1 VLLLITVTPALATA
15 LQLPSSE
22 PSTFSSAL
30 AAIPGAVILGAAVV
44 ALLAGLALLFVKR
57 YVRCPANKILVISG
71 RVAGEGAARCISGGG
86 AFVWPVVQ
94 EYEFLSLDPVR
105 IDVKLPDALSL
116 ENIRISVPSVFT
128 VAIGIDEVI
137 RQNAAIR
144 LLTLTHEQ
152 IESTA
157 RDIIIGQLRAVIAT
171 MNIDQINRD
180 REAFLQRVQHQLEPE
195 LLKVGLT
202 LLNVN
207 IQDLRDESGYLEALG
222 KQAAAQAIQ
231 KARGD
236 VAEQEKQGAIRV
248 ALAEREQS
256 VSVAEAQKE
265 RDIGLQQ
272 ATRERAVSIAAIQKE
287 QTVGEQQ
294 AAFERDV
301 AVKEAERQKR
311 IAVAAAD
318 ATAIAGEADAQAK
331 VARTQA
337 SLAVTRAE
345 ASQQSEI
352 AQRTATAEIQRV
364 ENEAQARAALARAER
379 VEAERR
385 AELEAPAKA
394 EKARMIVQAEAD
406 AERVKIAAKAEA
418 EATFARLDAEARGN
432 LSIMEKKAEGLQKMV
447 AAAGGNPDAAYR
459 LLFLEQMPQ
468 VTETLAGAIANIK
481 FDKVVLWNGAGGS
494 GNGTTS
500 GVSGLV
506 EDLVRV
512 LPPLMQVAEEVG
524 GVQLPGIFGK
534 RMQEATATAVA
545 DADAALKA
553 AKTIEVPIEASM
565 SVPAKRATD

>member
-1 VLLLITVTPALATA
+1 MLLSSMVPNALAIA
-15 LQLPSSE
+15 LQSSE
-22 PSTFSSAL
+22 ASSGPL
-30 AAIPGAVILGAAVV
+30 SVFAAIPGAVILGLAVAVV
-44 ALLAGLALLFVKR
+44 LVGLALMLVNR

-71 RVAGEGAARCISGGG
+71 RVGGEGAARCISGGG
-86 AFVWPVVQ
+86 TLVWPVIQ
-94 EYEFLSLDPVR
+94 EYAFLDLDPLR

-128 VAIGIDEVI
+128 VAIGIEETV

-144 LLTLTHEQ
+144 LLNLTHPQVEA
-152 IESTA
+152 TA

-171 MNIDQINRD
+171 MSIDQINRD

-248 ALAEREQS
+248 ANAERDQS
-256 VSVAEAQKE
+256 VSVASSQKD
-265 RDIGLQQ
+265 RDIGLEE
-272 ATRERAVSIAAIQKE
+272 AKRERAVRVAAIQKE
-287 QTVGEQQ
+287 QAVGEQQ
-294 AAFERDV
+294 AAFERDM
-301 AVKEAERQKR
+301 AVKEAERAKR
-311 IAVAAAD
+311 VAVAAAD
-318 ATAIAGEADAQAK
+318 AAAIAGEAESQGK
-331 VARTQA
+331 VVRTQA
-337 SLAVTRAE
+337 TLAITRAE

-352 AQRTATAEIQRV
+352 AQRTAKAEVERV
-364 ENEAQARAALARAER
+364 ENEAQARAAIARAER

-394 EKARMIVQAEAD
+394 EKARMIVAAEAD
-406 AERVKIAAKAEA
+406 AERVKIAARAEA

-459 LLFLEQMPQ
+459 LLFLEQMPV
-468 VTETLAGAIANIK
+468 VTQTLAGAISNIK
-481 FDKVVLWNGAGGS
+481 FDKVVLWNGAGGA
-494 GNGTTS
+494 NGPG
-500 GVSGLV
+500 GVSSLV
-506 EDLVRV
+506 EDLVKV
-512 LPPLMQVAEEVG
+512 LPPLMQVAEEIG

-534 RMQEATATAVA
+534 RVQEATA
-545 DADAALKA
+545 AAAAEAKA
-553 AKTIEVPIEASM
+553 NAAMIEVPVQASM
-565 SVPAKRATD
+565 TVQAKRATD

>member
-1 VLLLITVTPALATA
+1 MLLSSMVPNALAIA
-15 LQLPSSE
+15 LQSPEASSG
-22 PSTFSSAL
+22 PLSVF
-30 AAIPGAVILGAAVV
+30 AAIPGAVILGLAVAVV
-44 ALLAGLALLFVKR
+44 LVGLALMLVNR

-71 RVAGEGAARCISGGG
+71 RVGGEGAARCISGGG
-86 AFVWPVVQ
+86 TLVWPVIQ
-94 EYEFLSLDPVR
+94 EYAFLDLDPLR

-128 VAIGIDEVI
+128 VAIGIEETV

-144 LLTLTHEQ
+144 LLNLTHPQVEA
-152 IESTA
+152 TA

-171 MNIDQINRD
+171 MSIDQINRD

-248 ALAEREQS
+248 ANAERDQS
-256 VSVAEAQKE
+256 VSVASSQKD
-265 RDIGLQQ
+265 RDIGLEE
-272 ATRERAVSIAAIQKE
+272 AKRERAVRVAAIQKE
-287 QTVGEQQ
+287 QAVGEQQ
-294 AAFERDV
+294 AAFERDM
-301 AVKEAERQKR
+301 AVKEAERAKR
-311 IAVAAAD
+311 VAVAAAD
-318 ATAIAGEADAQAK
+318 AAAIAGEAESQGK
-331 VARTQA
+331 VVRTQA
-337 SLAVTRAE
+337 TLAITRAE

-352 AQRTATAEIQRV
+352 AQRTAKAEVERV
-364 ENEAQARAALARAER
+364 ENEAQARAAIARAER

-394 EKARMIVQAEAD
+394 EKARMIVAAEAD
-406 AERVKIAAKAEA
+406 AERVKIAARAEA

-459 LLFLEQMPQ
+459 LLFLEQMPA
-468 VTETLAGAIANIK
+468 VTQTLAGAISNIK
-481 FDKVVLWNGAGGS
+481 FDKVVLWNGAGGN
-494 GNGTTS
+494 GNGAG
-500 GVSGLV
+500 GVSSLV
-506 EDLVRV
+506 EDLVKV
-512 LPPLMQVAEEVG
+512 LPPLMQVAEEIG

-534 RMQEATATAVA
+534 RVQEATA
-545 DADAALKA
+545 AAAAEAKA
-553 AKTIEVPIEASM
+553 SAAMIEVPVQASM
-565 SVPAKRATD
+565 TVQAKRATD

>member
-1 VLLLITVTPALATA
+1 ML
-15 LQLPSSE
+15 LPST
-22 PSTFSSAL
+22 PPSAL
-30 AAIPGAVILGAAVV
+30 AIAQSSEAASGPLAVFGAIPAAVILGLAVAVV
-44 ALLAGLALLFVKR
+44 LGGLALMLVNR

-71 RVAGEGAARCISGGG
+71 RVGGEGAARCISGGG
-86 AFVWPVVQ
+86 TLVWPVIQ
-94 EYEFLSLDPVR
+94 EYAFLDLDPLR

-128 VAIGIDEVI
+128 VAIGIEETV

-144 LLTLTHEQ
+144 LLNLTHPQVEA
-152 IESTA
+152 TA

-171 MNIDQINRD
+171 MSIDQINRD

-248 ALAEREQS
+248 ANAERDQS
-256 VSVAEAQKE
+256 VSVASSQKDRE
-265 RDIGLQQ
+265 IGLEE
-272 ATRERAVSIAAIQKE
+272 AKRERAVRVAAIQKE
-287 QTVGEQQ
+287 QAVGEQQ
-294 AAFERDV
+294 AAFERDM
-301 AVKEAERQKR
+301 AVKEAERAKR
-311 IAVAAAD
+311 VAVAAAD
-318 ATAIAGEADAQAK
+318 AAAIAGEAESQGK
-331 VARTQA
+331 VVRTQA
-337 SLAVTRAE
+337 TLAITRAE

-352 AQRTATAEIQRV
+352 AQRTAKAEVERV
-364 ENEAQARAALARAER
+364 ENEAQARAAIARAER

-394 EKARMIVQAEAD
+394 EKARMIVAAEAD
-406 AERVKIAAKAEA
+406 AERVKIAARAEA

-459 LLFLEQMPQ
+459 LLFLEQMPV
-468 VTETLAGAIANIK
+468 VTQTLAGAISNIK
-481 FDKVVLWNGAGGS
+481 FDKVVLWNGAGGA
-494 GNGTTS
+494 NGPG
-500 GVSGLV
+500 GVSSLV
-506 EDLVRV
+506 EDLVKV
-512 LPPLMQVAEEVG
+512 LPPLMQVAEEIG

-534 RMQEATATAVA
+534 RVQEATA
-545 DADAALKA
+545 AAAAEAKA
-553 AKTIEVPIEASM
+553 NAAMIEVPVQASM
-565 SVPAKRATD
+565 TVQAKRATD

>member
-1 VLLLITVTPALATA
+1 VLYPVIVPALAA
-15 LQLPSSE
+15 LQLQSSE
-22 PSTFSSAL
+22 PSSATAFL
-30 AAIPGAVILGAAVV
+30 AALPGAVILGAAVV
-44 ALLAGLALLFVKR
+44 ALLAGLAMLFVKR

-86 AFVWPVVQ
+86 TFVWPVVQ

-128 VAIGIDEVI
+128 VAIGIEEVV

-144 LLTLTHEQ
+144 LLTLTHDQ

-171 MNIDQINRD
+171 MSIDQINRD

-195 LLKVGLT
+195 LMKVGLT

-248 ALAEREQS
+248 AIAEREQS

-294 AAFERDV
+294 AAFGRDV
-301 AVKEAERQKR
+301 AVKEAEREKR
-311 IAVAAAD
+311 VAVAAAD

-331 VARTQA
+331 IARTQA
-337 SLAVTRAE
+337 TLAVTRAE

-352 AQRTATAEIQRV
+352 AQRTANAEIQRV

-481 FDKVVLWNGAGGS
+481 FDKVVLWNGAGG
-494 GNGTTS
+494 NGTSS

-534 RMQEATATAVA
+534 RMQEATAAAVA
-545 DADAALKA
+545 ETDAALKA

-565 SVPAKRATD
+565 TVPAKRATD

>member
-1 VLLLITVTPALATA
+1 VTDLSTVPT
-15 LQLPSSE
+15 
-22 PSTFSSAL
+22 
-30 AAIPGAVILGAAVV
+30 AVILGVAVAIV
-44 ALLAGLALLFVKR
+44 LLGLAMLFANR

-86 AFVWPVVQ
+86 TFVWPVIQ
-94 EYEFLSLDPVR
+94 ESAFLDLDPVR

-128 VAIGIDEVI
+128 VAIGTEELV

-144 LLTLTHEQ
+144 LLNLTHPQVEA
-152 IESTA
+152 TA

-171 MNIDQINRD
+171 MSIDQINRD

-195 LLKVGLT
+195 LMKVGLT

-248 ALAEREQS
+248 ANAERDQS
-256 VSVAEAQKE
+256 VSVASSQKD
-265 RDIGLQQ
+265 RDIGLEE
-272 ATRERAVSIAAIQKE
+272 AARERAVRIASIQKE
-287 QTVGEQQ
+287 QAVGEQQ
-294 AAFERDV
+294 AAFERDM
-301 AVKEAERQKR
+301 AVKEAERSKR
-311 IAVAAAD
+311 VAVAAAD
-318 ATAIAGEADAQAK
+318 AAAIAGEAESQGK
-331 VARTQA
+331 VVRTQA
-337 SLAVTRAE
+337 ILAVTRAE

-352 AQRTATAEIQRV
+352 AARTAKAEVERV
-364 ENEAQARAALARAER
+364 ENEAQARAALARADR

-418 EATFARLDAEARGN
+418 EATFARMDAEARGN

-459 LLFLEQMPQ
+459 LLFLEQMPA
-468 VTETLAGAIANIK
+468 VTETLAGAISSIK
-481 FDKVVLWNGAGGS
+481 FDKVVLWSGAGG
-494 GNGTTS
+494 NGTS
-500 GVSGLV
+500 GGGVSSLV
-506 EDLVRV
+506 EDLVKV
-512 LPPLMQVAEEVG
+512 LPPLMQVAEEIG

-534 RMQEATATAVA
+534 RMQDATVAATVAASA
-545 DADAALKA
+545 DASAAA
-553 AKTIEVPIEASM
+553 ATLEVPVKASM
-565 SVPAKRATD
+565 TVPAKRATD

>member
-1 VLLLITVTPALATA
+1 ML
-15 LQLPSSE
+15 LPSTL
-22 PSTFSSAL
+22 PSAL
-30 AAIPGAVILGAAVV
+30 AIAQSSEAASGPLAVFGAIPAAVILGLAVAVV
-44 ALLAGLALLFVKR
+44 LGGLALMLVNR

-71 RVAGEGAARCISGGG
+71 RVGGEGAARCISGGG
-86 AFVWPVVQ
+86 TLVWPVIQ
-94 EYEFLSLDPVR
+94 EYAFLDLDPLR

-128 VAIGIDEVI
+128 VAIGIEETV

-144 LLTLTHEQ
+144 LLNLTHPQVEA
-152 IESTA
+152 TA

-171 MNIDQINRD
+171 MSIDQINRD

-248 ALAEREQS
+248 ANAERDQS
-256 VSVAEAQKE
+256 VSVASSQKD
-265 RDIGLQQ
+265 RDIGLEE
-272 ATRERAVSIAAIQKE
+272 AKRERAVRVAAIQKE
-287 QTVGEQQ
+287 QAVGEQQ
-294 AAFERDV
+294 AAFERDM
-301 AVKEAERQKR
+301 AVKEAERAKR
-311 IAVAAAD
+311 VAVAAAD
-318 ATAIAGEADAQAK
+318 AAAIAGEAESQGK
-331 VARTQA
+331 VVRTQA
-337 SLAVTRAE
+337 TLAITRAE

-352 AQRTATAEIQRV
+352 AQRTAKAEVERV
-364 ENEAQARAALARAER
+364 ENEAQARAAIARAER

-394 EKARMIVQAEAD
+394 EKARMIVAAEAD
-406 AERVKIAAKAEA
+406 AERVKIAARAEA

-459 LLFLEQMPQ
+459 LLFLEQMPI
-468 VTETLAGAIANIK
+468 VTQTLAGAISNIK
-481 FDKVVLWNGAGGS
+481 FDKVVLWNGAGGA
-494 GNGTTS
+494 NGPG
-500 GVSGLV
+500 GVSSLV
-506 EDLVRV
+506 EDLVKV
-512 LPPLMQVAEEVG
+512 LPPLMQVAEEIG

-534 RMQEATATAVA
+534 RVPESATPAAVEAKA
-545 DADAALKA
+545 DAPM
-553 AKTIEVPIEASM
+553 IEVPVQASM
-565 SVPAKRATD
+565 TVKAKRATD

>member
-1 VLLLITVTPALATA
+1 MLLPTVATPAIAAA
-15 LQLPSSE
+15 LQLSSE
-22 PSTFSSAL
+22 PSSISSVL
-30 AAIPGAVILGAAVV
+30 AAVPGAVILGAAVV
-44 ALLAGLALLFVKR
+44 VLLAGLAMLFVKR

-86 AFVWPVVQ
+86 TFVWPVVQ

-144 LLTLTHEQ
+144 LLTLSHEQ

-195 LLKVGLT
+195 LMKVGLT

-352 AQRTATAEIQRV
+352 AQRTANAEIQRV

-481 FDKVVLWNGAGGS
+481 FDKVVLWNGAGG

-534 RMQEATATAVA
+534 RMHEATA
-545 DADAALKA
+545 AAAAEAEAA

-565 SVPAKRATD
+565 TVPAKRATD

>member
-1 VLLLITVTPALATA
+1 MLSLPTVVPAIAIAIQANDSNAVAFLGDVPSALILGVAVVIVLL
-15 LQLPSSE
+15 
-22 PSTFSSAL
+22 
-30 AAIPGAVILGAAVV
+30 
-44 ALLAGLALLFVKR
+44 GLAMLFANR

-71 RVAGEGAARCISGGG
+71 RVTGEGAARCISGGG
-86 AFVWPVVQ
+86 TFVWPVIQ
-94 EYEFLSLDPVR
+94 ESAFLDLEPVR

-128 VAIGIDEVI
+128 VAIGTDALV

-144 LLTLTHEQ
+144 LLNLTHPQVEA
-152 IESTA
+152 TA

-171 MNIDQINRD
+171 MSIDQINRD

-195 LLKVGLT
+195 LMKVGLT

-248 ALAEREQS
+248 ANAERDQS
-256 VSVAEAQKE
+256 VSVAATQKD
-265 RDIGLQQ
+265 RDIGLEE
-272 ATRERAVSIAAIQKE
+272 ANRERAVRIASIQKE
-287 QTVGEQQ
+287 QAVGEQQ
-294 AAFERDV
+294 AGFERDM
-301 AVKEAERQKR
+301 AVKDAERAKR
-311 IAVAAAD
+311 VAVAAAD
-318 ATAIAGEADAQAK
+318 AAAIAGEAESQGK
-331 VARTQA
+331 VVRTQA
-337 SLAVTRAE
+337 VLAVTRAE
-345 ASQQSEI
+345 ATQQSEI
-352 AQRTATAEIQRV
+352 AQRTAKAEVERV
-364 ENEAQARAALARAER
+364 ENEAQARAALARADR

-418 EATFARLDAEARGN
+418 EATFARMDAEARGN

-459 LLFLEQMPQ
+459 LLFLEQMPA

-481 FDKVVLWNGAGGS
+481 FDKVVLWNGS
-494 GNGTTS
+494 NGNGATG
-500 GVSGLV
+500 GVSSLV
-506 EDLVRV
+506 EDLVKV
-512 LPPLMQVAEEVG
+512 LPPLMQVAEEIG

-534 RMQEATATAVA
+534 RIQDATERAATEAKE
-545 DADAALKA
+545 AAA
-553 AKTIEVPIEASM
+553 AAMLEVPVKASM
-565 SVPAKRATD
+565 SVQAKRATD

>member
-1 VLLLITVTPALATA
+1 MLNPAANTSGLAIA
-15 LQLPSSE
+15 QQLTTSE
-22 PSTFSSAL
+22 PASVTSFLSAL
-30 AAIPGAVILGAAVV
+30 PAAVILGAAVV
-44 ALLAGLALLFVKR
+44 ALLAGLAMLFVNR

-86 AFVWPVVQ
+86 TFVWPVVQ

-128 VAIGIDEVI
+128 VAIGIEEVV

-144 LLTLTHEQ
+144 LLTLTHDQ

-171 MNIDQINRD
+171 MSIDQINRD

-195 LLKVGLT
+195 LMKVGLT

-236 VAEQEKQGAIRV
+236 VAEQEKQGAVRV
-248 ALAEREQS
+248 AIAEREQS

-272 ATRERAVSIAAIQKE
+272 AARERAVSIAAIQKE

-301 AVKEAERQKR
+301 AVKEAEREKR
-311 IAVAAAD
+311 VAVAAAD

-337 SLAVTRAE
+337 ALAVTRAE

-352 AQRTATAEIQRV
+352 AQRTANAEIQRV

-481 FDKVVLWNGAGGS
+481 FDKVVLWNGGA
-494 GNGTTS
+494 GNGTST

-506 EDLVRV
+506 EDLVKV
-512 LPPLMQVAEEVG
+512 LPPLMQVAEEIG

-534 RMQEATATAVA
+534 RMQEATSAAAVDAATQA
-545 DADAALKA
+545 AALK
-553 AKTIEVPIEASM
+553 TVEVPIEASM
-565 SVPAKRATD
+565 TVPAKRVTD

>member
-1 VLLLITVTPALATA
+1 VLPVSIITPAVLALQSPATDTDSISGLLSAVPGALILGIAVAVLLL
-15 LQLPSSE
+15 
-22 PSTFSSAL
+22 
-30 AAIPGAVILGAAVV
+30 
-44 ALLAGLALLFVKR
+44 GLALLFVNR

-86 AFVWPVVQ
+86 AFVWPVIQ
-94 EYEFLSLDPVR
+94 ESAFLDLDPVR

-128 VAIGIDEVI
+128 VAIGIEETV

-144 LLTLTHEQ
+144 LLNLTHEH

-171 MNIDQINRD
+171 MSIDQINRD

-195 LLKVGLT
+195 LMKVGLT

-248 ALAEREQS
+248 ANAERDQS
-256 VSVAEAQKE
+256 VSVASSQKD
-265 RDIGLQQ
+265 RDIGLEE
-272 ATRERAVSIAAIQKE
+272 ASRERAVRIASIQKE
-287 QTVGEQQ
+287 QSVGEQQ
-294 AAFERDV
+294 AAFERDM
-301 AVKEAERQKR
+301 AVKESERAKR
-311 IAVAAAD
+311 VAVAAAD
-318 ATAIAGEADAQAK
+318 AAAIAGEAESQGK
-331 VARTQA
+331 VVRTQA
-337 SLAVTRAE
+337 TLAVTRAE

-352 AQRTATAEIQRV
+352 AQRTAKAEVERV
-364 ENEAQARAALARAER
+364 ENEAQTRAAIARAER

-385 AELEAPAKA
+385 AEFEAPAKA

-406 AERVKIAAKAEA
+406 GERVKIAAKAEA
-418 EATFARLDAEARGN
+418 EATFARMDAEARGN

-481 FDKVVLWNGAGGS
+481 FDKVVLWNGGGAA
-494 GNGTTS
+494 NGANN
-500 GVSGLV
+500 GVSSLV
-506 EDLVRV
+506 EDLVKV
-512 LPPLMQVAEEVG
+512 LPPLMQVAEEIG

-534 RMQEATATAVA
+534 RIHEATVAASA
-545 DADAALKA
+545 DASAAA
-553 AKTIEVPIEASM
+553 ATLEVPVKASM
-565 SVPAKRATD
+565 TVQAKRGTD

>member
-1 VLLLITVTPALATA
+1 ML
-15 LQLPSSE
+15 LPST
-22 PSTFSSAL
+22 PPSAL
-30 AAIPGAVILGAAVV
+30 AIAQSSEAASGPLAVFGAIPAAVILGLAVAVV
-44 ALLAGLALLFVKR
+44 LGGLALMLVNR

-71 RVAGEGAARCISGGG
+71 RVGGEGAARCISGGG
-86 AFVWPVVQ
+86 TLVWPVIQ
-94 EYEFLSLDPVR
+94 EYAFLDLDPLR

-128 VAIGIDEVI
+128 VAIGIEETV

-144 LLTLTHEQ
+144 LLNLTHPQVEA
-152 IESTA
+152 TA

-171 MNIDQINRD
+171 MSIDQINRD

-248 ALAEREQS
+248 ANAERDQS
-256 VSVAEAQKE
+256 VSVASSQKD
-265 RDIGLQQ
+265 RDIGLEE
-272 ATRERAVSIAAIQKE
+272 AKRERAVRVAAIQKE
-287 QTVGEQQ
+287 QAVGEQQ
-294 AAFERDV
+294 AAFERDM
-301 AVKEAERQKR
+301 AVKEAERAKR
-311 IAVAAAD
+311 VAVAAAD
-318 ATAIAGEADAQAK
+318 AAAIAGEAESQGK
-331 VARTQA
+331 VVRTQA
-337 SLAVTRAE
+337 TLAITRAE

-352 AQRTATAEIQRV
+352 AQRTAKAEVERV
-364 ENEAQARAALARAER
+364 ENEAQARAAIARAER

-394 EKARMIVQAEAD
+394 EKARMIVAAEAD
-406 AERVKIAAKAEA
+406 AERVKIAARAEA

-459 LLFLEQMPQ
+459 LLFLEQMPV
-468 VTETLAGAIANIK
+468 VTQTLAGAISNIK
-481 FDKVVLWNGAGGS
+481 FDKVVLWNGAGGA
-494 GNGTTS
+494 NGPG
-500 GVSGLV
+500 GVSSLV
-506 EDLVRV
+506 EDLVKV
-512 LPPLMQVAEEVG
+512 LPPLMQVAEEIG

-534 RMQEATATAVA
+534 RVPESATPAAVEAKA
-545 DADAALKA
+545 DAPM
-553 AKTIEVPIEASM
+553 IEVPVQASM
-565 SVPAKRATD
+565 TVKAKRATD

>member
-1 VLLLITVTPALATA
+1 MLLSLLVPNALAIA
-15 LQLPSSE
+15 LQSPEASSG
-22 PSTFSSAL
+22 PLSVF
-30 AAIPGAVILGAAVV
+30 AAIPGAVILGLAVAVV
-44 ALLAGLALLFVKR
+44 LVGLALMLVNR

-71 RVAGEGAARCISGGG
+71 RVGGEGAARCISGGG
-86 AFVWPVVQ
+86 TLVWPVIQ
-94 EYEFLSLDPVR
+94 EYAFLDLDPLR

-128 VAIGIDEVI
+128 VAIGIEEAV

-144 LLTLTHEQ
+144 LLNLTHPQVEA
-152 IESTA
+152 TA

-171 MNIDQINRD
+171 MSIDQINRD

-248 ALAEREQS
+248 ANAERDQS
-256 VSVAEAQKE
+256 VSVASSQKD
-265 RDIGLQQ
+265 RDIGLEE
-272 ATRERAVSIAAIQKE
+272 AKRERAVRVAAIQKE
-287 QTVGEQQ
+287 QAVGEQQ
-294 AAFERDV
+294 AAFERDM
-301 AVKEAERQKR
+301 AVKEAERAKR
-311 IAVAAAD
+311 VAVAAAD
-318 ATAIAGEADAQAK
+318 AAAIAGEAESQGK
-331 VARTQA
+331 VVRTQA
-337 SLAVTRAE
+337 TLAITRAE

-352 AQRTATAEIQRV
+352 AQRTAKAEVERV
-364 ENEAQARAALARAER
+364 ENEAQARAAIARAER

-394 EKARMIVQAEAD
+394 EKARMIVAAEAD
-406 AERVKIAAKAEA
+406 AERVKIAARAEA

-459 LLFLEQMPQ
+459 LLFLEQMPV
-468 VTETLAGAIANIK
+468 VTQTLAGAISNIK
-481 FDKVVLWNGAGGS
+481 FDKVVLWNGAGGN
-494 GNGTTS
+494 GNGAG
-500 GVSGLV
+500 GVSSLV
-506 EDLVRV
+506 EDLVKV
-512 LPPLMQVAEEVG
+512 LPPLMQVAEEIG

-534 RMQEATATAVA
+534 RVQEATA
-545 DADAALKA
+545 AAAAEAKA
-553 AKTIEVPIEASM
+553 SAAMIEVPVQASM
-565 SVPAKRATD
+565 TVQAKRATD

>member
-1 VLLLITVTPALATA
+1 MLPLPTVIPAIALA
-15 LQLPSSE
+15 LQADDPGAFLSGIP
-22 PSTFSSAL
+22 SAL
-30 AAIPGAVILGAAVV
+30 ILGVAVV
-44 ALLAGLALLFVKR
+44 IVLFGLAMLFANR

-71 RVAGEGAARCISGGG
+71 RVGGEGAARCISGGG
-86 AFVWPVVQ
+86 TFVWPVIQ
-94 EYEFLSLDPVR
+94 ESAFLDLEPVR

-128 VAIGIDEVI
+128 VAIGTDSLV

-144 LLTLTHEQ
+144 LLNLTHPQVEA
-152 IESTA
+152 TA

-171 MNIDQINRD
+171 MSIDQINRD

-195 LLKVGLT
+195 LMKVGLT

-248 ALAEREQS
+248 ANAERDQS
-256 VSVAEAQKE
+256 VNVAATQKD
-265 RDIGLQQ
+265 RDIGLEE
-272 ATRERAVSIAAIQKE
+272 ANRERAVRIASIQKE
-287 QTVGEQQ
+287 QAVGEQQ
-294 AAFERDV
+294 AGFERDM
-301 AVKEAERQKR
+301 AVKDAERAKR
-311 IAVAAAD
+311 VAVAAAD
-318 ATAIAGEADAQAK
+318 AAAIAGEAESQGK
-331 VARTQA
+331 VVRTQA
-337 SLAVTRAE
+337 VLAVTRAE
-345 ASQQSEI
+345 ATQQSEI
-352 AQRTATAEIQRV
+352 AQRTAKAEVERV
-364 ENEAQARAALARAER
+364 ENEAQARAALARADR

-418 EATFARLDAEARGN
+418 EATFARMDAEARGN
-432 LSIMEKKAEGLQKMV
+432 LAIMEKKAEGLQKMV

-459 LLFLEQMPQ
+459 LLFLEQMPA
-468 VTETLAGAIANIK
+468 VTETLAGAISNIK
-481 FDKVVLWNGAGGS
+481 FDKVVLWNGS
-494 GNGTTS
+494 NGNGTTG
-500 GVSGLV
+500 GVSSLV
-506 EDLVRV
+506 EDLVKV
-512 LPPLMQVAEEVG
+512 LPPLMQVAEEIG

-534 RMQEATATAVA
+534 RVQDATENAAAEAKQ
-545 DADAALKA
+545 AAA
-553 AKTIEVPIEASM
+553 AAMLEVPVKASM

>member
-1 VLLLITVTPALATA
+1 ML
-15 LQLPSSE
+15 LPSTL
-22 PSTFSSAL
+22 PSAL
-30 AAIPGAVILGAAVV
+30 AIAQSSEAASGPLAVFGAIPAAVILGLAVAVV
-44 ALLAGLALLFVKR
+44 LGGLALMLVNR

-71 RVAGEGAARCISGGG
+71 RVGGEGAARCISGGG
-86 AFVWPVVQ
+86 TLVWPVIQ
-94 EYEFLSLDPVR
+94 EYAFLDLDPLR

-128 VAIGIDEVI
+128 VAIGIEETV

-144 LLTLTHEQ
+144 LLNLTHPQVEA
-152 IESTA
+152 TA

-171 MNIDQINRD
+171 MSIDQINRD

-248 ALAEREQS
+248 ANAERDQS
-256 VSVAEAQKE
+256 VSVASSQKD
-265 RDIGLQQ
+265 RDIGLEE
-272 ATRERAVSIAAIQKE
+272 AKRERAVRVAAIQKE
-287 QTVGEQQ
+287 QAVGEQQ
-294 AAFERDV
+294 AAFERDM
-301 AVKEAERQKR
+301 AVKEAERAKR
-311 IAVAAAD
+311 VAVAAAD
-318 ATAIAGEADAQAK
+318 AAAIAGEAESQGK
-331 VARTQA
+331 VVRTQA
-337 SLAVTRAE
+337 TLAITRAE

-352 AQRTATAEIQRV
+352 AQRTAKAEVERV
-364 ENEAQARAALARAER
+364 ENEAQARAAIARAER

-394 EKARMIVQAEAD
+394 EKARMIVAAEAD
-406 AERVKIAAKAEA
+406 AERVKIAARAEA

-459 LLFLEQMPQ
+459 LLFLEQMPV
-468 VTETLAGAIANIK
+468 VTQTLAGAISNIK
-481 FDKVVLWNGAGGS
+481 FDKVVLWNGAGGA
-494 GNGTTS
+494 NGPG
-500 GVSGLV
+500 GVSSLV
-506 EDLVRV
+506 EDLVKV
-512 LPPLMQVAEEVG
+512 LPPLMQVAEEIG

-534 RMQEATATAVA
+534 RVQEATA
-545 DADAALKA
+545 AAAAEAKA
-553 AKTIEVPIEASM
+553 NAAMIEVPVQASM
-565 SVPAKRATD
+565 TVQAKRATD

>member
-1 VLLLITVTPALATA
+1 ML
-15 LQLPSSE
+15 LPST
-22 PSTFSSAL
+22 PPSAL
-30 AAIPGAVILGAAVV
+30 AIAQSSEAASGPLAVFGAIPAAVILGLAVAVV
-44 ALLAGLALLFVKR
+44 LGGLALMLVNR

-71 RVAGEGAARCISGGG
+71 RVGGEGAARCISGGG
-86 AFVWPVVQ
+86 TLVWPVIQ
-94 EYEFLSLDPVR
+94 EYAFLDLDPLR

-128 VAIGIDEVI
+128 VAIGIEETV

-144 LLTLTHEQ
+144 LLNLTHPQVEA
-152 IESTA
+152 TA

-171 MNIDQINRD
+171 MSIDQINRD

-248 ALAEREQS
+248 ANAERDQS
-256 VSVAEAQKE
+256 VSVASSQKD
-265 RDIGLQQ
+265 RDIGLEE
-272 ATRERAVSIAAIQKE
+272 AKRERAVRVAAIQKE
-287 QTVGEQQ
+287 QAVGEQQ
-294 AAFERDV
+294 AAFERDM
-301 AVKEAERQKR
+301 AVKEAERAKR
-311 IAVAAAD
+311 VAVAAAD
-318 ATAIAGEADAQAK
+318 AAAIAGEAESQGK
-331 VARTQA
+331 VVRTQA
-337 SLAVTRAE
+337 TLAITRAE

-352 AQRTATAEIQRV
+352 AQRTAKAEVERV
-364 ENEAQARAALARAER
+364 ENEAQARAAIARAER

-394 EKARMIVQAEAD
+394 EKARMIVAAEAD
-406 AERVKIAAKAEA
+406 AERVKIAARAEA

-432 LSIMEKKAEGLQKMV
+432 LSIMEKKADGLQKMV

-459 LLFLEQMPQ
+459 LLFLEQMPV
-468 VTETLAGAIANIK
+468 VTQTLAGAISNIK
-481 FDKVVLWNGAGGS
+481 FDKVVLWNGAGGA
-494 GNGTTS
+494 NGPG
-500 GVSGLV
+500 GVSSLV
-506 EDLVRV
+506 EDLVKV
-512 LPPLMQVAEEVG
+512 LPPLMQVAEEIG

-534 RMQEATATAVA
+534 RVQEATA
-545 DADAALKA
+545 AAAAEAKA
-553 AKTIEVPIEASM
+553 NAAMIEVPVQASM
-565 SVPAKRATD
+565 TVQAKRATD

>member
-1 VLLLITVTPALATA
+1 VLYPISIVPALAA
-15 LQLPSSE
+15 LQLSSSE
-22 PSTFSSAL
+22 PSSVSSFL
-30 AAIPGAVILGAAVV
+30 AGLPVAVILGVAVV
-44 ALLAGLALLFVKR
+44 VLLAGLAMLFVNR

-86 AFVWPVVQ
+86 TFVWPVVQ

-128 VAIGIDEVI
+128 VAIGIEEVV

-144 LLTLTHEQ
+144 LLTLTHDQ

-171 MNIDQINRD
+171 MSIDQINRD

-195 LLKVGLT
+195 LMKVGLT

-236 VAEQEKQGAIRV
+236 VAEQEKQGAVRV
-248 ALAEREQS
+248 AIAEREQS

-272 ATRERAVSIAAIQKE
+272 AARERAVSIAAIQKE

-301 AVKEAERQKR
+301 AVKEAEREKR
-311 IAVAAAD
+311 VAVAAAD

-337 SLAVTRAE
+337 ALAVTRAE

-352 AQRTATAEIQRV
+352 AQRTANAEIQRV

-481 FDKVVLWNGAGGS
+481 FDKVVLWNGGA
-494 GNGTTS
+494 GNGTST

-506 EDLVRV
+506 EDLVKV
-512 LPPLMQVAEEVG
+512 LPPLMQVAEEIG

-534 RMQEATATAVA
+534 RMQEATSAAAVDAATQA
-545 DADAALKA
+545 AALK
-553 AKTIEVPIEASM
+553 TVEVPIEASM
-565 SVPAKRATD
+565 TVQAKRATD

>member
-1 VLLLITVTPALATA
+1 MLPPAFVTPALAAA
-15 LQLPSSE
+15 LQLSSNE
-22 PSTFSSAL
+22 PATASSIL

-86 AFVWPVVQ
+86 TFVWPVVQ

-195 LLKVGLT
+195 LMKVGLT

-248 ALAEREQS
+248 AEAEREQS

-294 AAFERDV
+294 AAFGRDV
-301 AVKEAERQKR
+301 AVKEAEREKR
-311 IAVAAAD
+311 VAVAAAD

-337 SLAVTRAE
+337 ALAVTRAE

-352 AQRTATAEIQRV
+352 AQRTANAEIQRV

-481 FDKVVLWNGAGGS
+481 FDKVVLWNGAGG
-494 GNGTTS
+494 NGTSS

-545 DADAALKA
+545 ETDAALQA

-565 SVPAKRATD
+565 TVPAKRATD

>member
-1 VLLLITVTPALATA
+1 ML
-15 LQLPSSE
+15 LPST
-22 PSTFSSAL
+22 PPSAL
-30 AAIPGAVILGAAVV
+30 AIAQSSEAASGPLAVFGAIPAAVILGLAVAVV
-44 ALLAGLALLFVKR
+44 LGGLALMLVNR

-71 RVAGEGAARCISGGG
+71 RVGGEGAARCISGGG
-86 AFVWPVVQ
+86 TLVWPVIQ
-94 EYEFLSLDPVR
+94 EYAFLDLDPLR

-128 VAIGIDEVI
+128 VAIGIEETV

-144 LLTLTHEQ
+144 LLNLTHPQVEA
-152 IESTA
+152 TA

-171 MNIDQINRD
+171 MSIDQINRD

-248 ALAEREQS
+248 ANAERDQS
-256 VSVAEAQKE
+256 VSVASSQKD
-265 RDIGLQQ
+265 RDIGLEE
-272 ATRERAVSIAAIQKE
+272 AKRERAVRVAAIQKE
-287 QTVGEQQ
+287 QAVGEQQ
-294 AAFERDV
+294 AAFERDM
-301 AVKEAERQKR
+301 AVKEAERAKR
-311 IAVAAAD
+311 VAVAAAD
-318 ATAIAGEADAQAK
+318 AAAIAGEAESQGK
-331 VARTQA
+331 VVRTQA
-337 SLAVTRAE
+337 TLAITRAE

-352 AQRTATAEIQRV
+352 AQRTAKAEVERV
-364 ENEAQARAALARAER
+364 ENEAQARAAIARAER

-394 EKARMIVQAEAD
+394 EKARMIVAAEAD
-406 AERVKIAAKAEA
+406 AERVKIAARAEA

-459 LLFLEQMPQ
+459 LLFLEQMPV
-468 VTETLAGAIANIK
+468 VTQTLAGAISNIK
-481 FDKVVLWNGAGGS
+481 FDKVVLWNGAGGA
-494 GNGTTS
+494 NGPG
-500 GVSGLV
+500 GVSSLV
-506 EDLVRV
+506 EDLVKV
-512 LPPLMQVAEEVG
+512 LPPLMQVAEEIG

-534 RMQEATATAVA
+534 RVQEATA
-545 DADAALKA
+545 AAAAEAKA
-553 AKTIEVPIEASM
+553 NAAMIEVPVQASM
-565 SVPAKRATD
+565 TVQAKRATD

>member
-1 VLLLITVTPALATA
+1 MYLLLQSAPSGSSPNGLSMLTSLSSAVLL
-15 LQLPSSE
+15 
-22 PSTFSSAL
+22 
-30 AAIPGAVILGAAVV
+30 
-44 ALLAGLALLFVKR
+44 GLAFLILVIGLAFLFVSR

-71 RVAGEGAARCISGGG
+71 RVGGTGAARCISGGG
-86 AFVWPVVQ
+86 TFVWPVVQ
-94 EYEFLSLDPVR
+94 EYAFLELDPVR

-128 VAIGIDEVI
+128 VAIATEESV

-144 LLTLTHEQ
+144 LLGLSHEH
-152 IESTA
+152 IEATA

-171 MNIDQINRD
+171 MSIDQINRD

-195 LLKVGLT
+195 LMKVGLT

-236 VAEQEKQGAIRV
+236 VADQEKEGAIRV
-248 ALAEREQS
+248 ASAEREQS
-256 VSVAEAQKE
+256 VSVAAAQKD
-265 RDIGLQQ
+265 RDIGLEE
-272 ATRERAVSIAAIQKE
+272 ASRERAVRIAAIQKE
-287 QTVGEQQ
+287 QAVGEQQ
-294 AAFERDV
+294 AGFERDV
-301 AVKEAERQKR
+301 AVKEAERTKR

-318 ATAIAGEADAQAK
+318 AAAIAGEAESQAK
-331 VARTQA
+331 VVRTQA
-337 SLAVTRAE
+337 LLAVTRAE
-345 ASQQSEI
+345 ASQQSEV
-352 AQRTATAEIQRV
+352 AQRTAKAEIERV
-364 ENEAQARAALARAER
+364 ENEAQARAALARADR

-385 AELEAPAKA
+385 AEFEAPAKA

-432 LSIMEKKAEGLQKMV
+432 LSIMEKKADGLQKMV

-459 LLFLEQMPQ
+459 LLFLEQQPQ
-468 VTETLAGAIANIK
+468 ITATLAGAISNIK
-481 FDKVVLWNGAGGS
+481 FDKVVLWSGSGGQNGGS
-494 GNGTTS
+494 N

-512 LPPLMQVAEEVG
+512 LPPLMQVAEEIG

-534 RMQEATATAVA
+534 RVVESAPA
-545 DADAALKA
+545 DMPV
-553 AKTIEVPIEASM
+553 I
-565 SVPAKRATD
+565 PAET

>member
-1 VLLLITVTPALATA
+1 ML
-15 LQLPSSE
+15 LPSTL
-22 PSTFSSAL
+22 PSAL
-30 AAIPGAVILGAAVV
+30 AIAQSSEAASGPLAVFGAIPAAVILGLAVAVV
-44 ALLAGLALLFVKR
+44 LGGLALMLVNR

-71 RVAGEGAARCISGGG
+71 RVGGEGAARCISGGG
-86 AFVWPVVQ
+86 TLVWPVIQ
-94 EYEFLSLDPVR
+94 EYAFLDLDPLR

-128 VAIGIDEVI
+128 VAIGIEETV

-144 LLTLTHEQ
+144 LLNLTHPQVEA
-152 IESTA
+152 TA

-171 MNIDQINRD
+171 MSIDQINRD

-248 ALAEREQS
+248 ANAERDQS
-256 VSVAEAQKE
+256 VSVASSQKD
-265 RDIGLQQ
+265 RDIGLEE
-272 ATRERAVSIAAIQKE
+272 AKRERAVRVAAIQKE
-287 QTVGEQQ
+287 QAVGEQQ
-294 AAFERDV
+294 AAFERDM
-301 AVKEAERQKR
+301 AVKEAERAKR
-311 IAVAAAD
+311 VAVAAAD
-318 ATAIAGEADAQAK
+318 AAAIAGEAESQGK
-331 VARTQA
+331 VVRTQA
-337 SLAVTRAE
+337 TLAITRAE

-352 AQRTATAEIQRV
+352 AQRTAKAEVERV
-364 ENEAQARAALARAER
+364 ENEAQARAAIARAER

-394 EKARMIVQAEAD
+394 EKARMIVAAEAD
-406 AERVKIAAKAEA
+406 AERVKIAARAEA

-459 LLFLEQMPQ
+459 LLFLEQMPI
-468 VTETLAGAIANIK
+468 VTQTLAGAISNIK
-481 FDKVVLWNGAGGS
+481 FDKVVLWNGAGGA
-494 GNGTTS
+494 NGPG
-500 GVSGLV
+500 GVSSLV
-506 EDLVRV
+506 EDLVKV
-512 LPPLMQVAEEVG
+512 LPPLMQVAEEIG

-534 RMQEATATAVA
+534 RVQEATA
-545 DADAALKA
+545 AAAAEAKA
-553 AKTIEVPIEASM
+553 NAAMIEVPVQASM
-565 SVPAKRATD
+565 TVQAKRATD

>member
-1 VLLLITVTPALATA
+1 MLLSSMVPNALAIA
-15 LQLPSSE
+15 LQSSE
-22 PSTFSSAL
+22 ASSGPL
-30 AAIPGAVILGAAVV
+30 SVFAAIPGAVILGLAVAVV
-44 ALLAGLALLFVKR
+44 LVGLALMLVNR

-71 RVAGEGAARCISGGG
+71 RVGGEGAARCISGGG
-86 AFVWPVVQ
+86 TLVWPVIQ
-94 EYEFLSLDPVR
+94 EYAFLDLDPLR

-128 VAIGIDEVI
+128 VAIGIEETV

-144 LLTLTHEQ
+144 LLNLTHPQVEA
-152 IESTA
+152 TA

-171 MNIDQINRD
+171 MSIDQINRD

-248 ALAEREQS
+248 ANAERDQS
-256 VSVAEAQKE
+256 VSVASSQKD
-265 RDIGLQQ
+265 RDIGLEE
-272 ATRERAVSIAAIQKE
+272 AKRERAVRVAAIQKE
-287 QTVGEQQ
+287 QAVGEQQ
-294 AAFERDV
+294 AAFERDM
-301 AVKEAERQKR
+301 AVKEAERAKR
-311 IAVAAAD
+311 VAVAAAD
-318 ATAIAGEADAQAK
+318 AAAIAGEAESQGK
-331 VARTQA
+331 VVRTQA
-337 SLAVTRAE
+337 TLAITRAE

-352 AQRTATAEIQRV
+352 AQRTAKAEVERV
-364 ENEAQARAALARAER
+364 ENEAQARAAIARAER

-394 EKARMIVQAEAD
+394 EKARMIVAAEAD
-406 AERVKIAAKAEA
+406 AERVKIAARAEA

-459 LLFLEQMPQ
+459 LLFLEQMPI
-468 VTETLAGAIANIK
+468 VTQTLAGAISNIK
-481 FDKVVLWNGAGGS
+481 FDKVVLWNGAGGA
-494 GNGTTS
+494 NGPG
-500 GVSGLV
+500 GVSSLV
-506 EDLVRV
+506 EDLVKV
-512 LPPLMQVAEEVG
+512 LPPLMQVAEEIG

-534 RMQEATATAVA
+534 RVQEATA
-545 DADAALKA
+545 AAAAEAKA
-553 AKTIEVPIEASM
+553 NAAMIEVPVQASM
-565 SVPAKRATD
+565 TVQAKRATD

>member
-1 VLLLITVTPALATA
+1 MLLLSGTPAVAFA
-15 LQLPSSE
+15 LQLGTGESTTVSSVFAQV
-22 PSTFSSAL
+22 PA
-30 AAIPGAVILGAAVV
+30 AVILGAALVV
-44 ALLAGLALLFVKR
+44 LLLSLAMMFVKR

-86 AFVWPVVQ
+86 TFVWPVIQ
-94 EYEFLSLDPVR
+94 ESAFLSLDPVR

-128 VAIGIDEVI
+128 VAIGIEEVV

-144 LLTLTHEQ
+144 LLNLSHEQ

-171 MNIDQINRD
+171 MSIDQINRD

-195 LLKVGLT
+195 LMKVGLT

-248 ALAEREQS
+248 ANAERDQS
-256 VSVAEAQKE
+256 VSVAASQKD
-265 RDIGLQQ
+265 RDIGLEE
-272 ATRERAVSIAAIQKE
+272 ASRERAVRIASIQKE
-287 QTVGEQQ
+287 QSVGEQQ
-294 AAFERDV
+294 AAFERDM
-301 AVKEAERQKR
+301 AVKEAERAKR
-311 IAVAAAD
+311 VAVAAAD
-318 ATAIAGEADAQAK
+318 AAAIAGEAESQGK
-331 VARTQA
+331 VVRTQA
-337 SLAVTRAE
+337 TLAITRAE

-352 AQRTATAEIQRV
+352 AQRTAKAEVERV
-364 ENEAQARAALARAER
+364 ENEAQARAALARADR

-432 LSIMEKKAEGLQKMV
+432 LSIMQKKAEGLEKMV

-459 LLFLEQMPQ
+459 LLFLEQIPH

-481 FDKVVLWNGAGGS
+481 FDKVVLWNGGGP
-494 GNGTTS
+494 GNGTS
-500 GVSGLV
+500 GGVSSLV
-506 EDLVRV
+506 EDLVKV
-512 LPPLMQVAEEVG
+512 LPPLMQVAEEIG

-534 RMQEATATAVA
+534 RVQEATGVAAAEAREAAAT
-545 DADAALKA
+545 L
-553 AKTIEVPIEASM
+553 EVPVKASIT
-565 SVPAKRATD
+565 VQTKRAAD

>member
-1 VLLLITVTPALATA
+1 MLLSSMVPNALAIV
-15 LQLPSSE
+15 LQSSE
-22 PSTFSSAL
+22 ASSGPL
-30 AAIPGAVILGAAVV
+30 SVFAAIPGAVILGLAVAVV
-44 ALLAGLALLFVKR
+44 LVGLALMLVNR

-71 RVAGEGAARCISGGG
+71 RVGGEGAARCISGGG
-86 AFVWPVVQ
+86 TLVWPVIQ
-94 EYEFLSLDPVR
+94 EYAFLDLDPLR

-128 VAIGIDEVI
+128 VAIGIEETV

-144 LLTLTHEQ
+144 LLNLTHPQVEA
-152 IESTA
+152 TA

-171 MNIDQINRD
+171 MSIDQINRD

-248 ALAEREQS
+248 ANAERDQS
-256 VSVAEAQKE
+256 VSVASSQKD
-265 RDIGLQQ
+265 RDIGLEE
-272 ATRERAVSIAAIQKE
+272 AKRERAVRVASIQKE
-287 QTVGEQQ
+287 QAVGEQQ
-294 AAFERDV
+294 AAFERDM
-301 AVKEAERQKR
+301 AVKEAERAKR
-311 IAVAAAD
+311 VAVAAAD
-318 ATAIAGEADAQAK
+318 AAAIAGEAESQGK
-331 VARTQA
+331 VVRTQA
-337 SLAVTRAE
+337 TLAVTRAE

-352 AQRTATAEIQRV
+352 AQRTAKAEVERV
-364 ENEAQARAALARAER
+364 ENEAQARAAIARAER

-394 EKARMIVQAEAD
+394 EKARMIVAAEAD
-406 AERVKIAAKAEA
+406 AERVKIAARAEA

-459 LLFLEQMPQ
+459 LLFLEQMPA
-468 VTETLAGAIANIK
+468 VTQTLAGAISNIK
-481 FDKVVLWNGAGGS
+481 FDKVVLWNGGAGGT
-494 GNGTTS
+494 NGPG
-500 GVSGLV
+500 GVSSLV
-506 EDLVRV
+506 EDLVKV
-512 LPPLMQVAEEVG
+512 LPPLMQVAEEIG

-534 RMQEATATAVA
+534 RVPETATPASVEA
-545 DADAALKA
+545 KGDAPM
-553 AKTIEVPIEASM
+553 IEVPVQASM
-565 SVPAKRATD
+565 TVKAKRATD

>member
-1 VLLLITVTPALATA
+1 ML
-15 LQLPSSE
+15 LPSTL
-22 PSTFSSAL
+22 PSAL
-30 AAIPGAVILGAAVV
+30 AIALQSSEASSGPLAVFGAIPAAVILGLAVAVV
-44 ALLAGLALLFVKR
+44 LGGLALMLVNR

-71 RVAGEGAARCISGGG
+71 RVGGEGAARCISGGG
-86 AFVWPVVQ
+86 TLVWPVIQ
-94 EYEFLSLDPVR
+94 EYAFLDLDPLR

-128 VAIGIDEVI
+128 VAIGIEEAV

-144 LLTLTHEQ
+144 LLNLTHPQVEA
-152 IESTA
+152 TA

-171 MNIDQINRD
+171 MSIDQINRD

-248 ALAEREQS
+248 ANAERDQS
-256 VSVAEAQKE
+256 VSVASSQKD
-265 RDIGLQQ
+265 RDIGLEE
-272 ATRERAVSIAAIQKE
+272 ASRERAVRIASIQKE

-294 AAFERDV
+294 AAFERDM
-301 AVKEAERQKR
+301 AVKEAERAKR
-311 IAVAAAD
+311 VAVAAAD
-318 ATAIAGEADAQAK
+318 AAAIAGEAESQGK
-331 VARTQA
+331 VVRTQA
-337 SLAVTRAE
+337 TLAVTRAE

-352 AQRTATAEIQRV
+352 AQRTAKAEVERV
-364 ENEAQARAALARAER
+364 ENEAQARAALARADR

-406 AERVKIAAKAEA
+406 AERVKIAARAEA

-459 LLFLEQMPQ
+459 LLFLEQMPV
-468 VTETLAGAIANIK
+468 VTQTLAGAISNIK
-481 FDKVVLWNGAGGS
+481 FDKVVLWNGAGGA
-494 GNGTTS
+494 GGPG
-500 GVSGLV
+500 GVSSLV
-506 EDLVRV
+506 EDLVKV
-512 LPPLMQVAEEVG
+512 LPPLMQVAEEIG

-534 RMQEATATAVA
+534 RVQEATA
-545 DADAALKA
+545 AAAAEAKA
-553 AKTIEVPIEASM
+553 NASMIEVPVQASM
-565 SVPAKRATD
+565 TVQAKRATD

>member
-1 VLLLITVTPALATA
+1 MLLSPVTPALTA
-15 LQLPSSE
+15 LQASDAQAGPL
-22 PSTFSSAL
+22 SAF
-30 AAIPGAVILGAAVV
+30 AAIPSAVILGV
-44 ALLAGLALLFVKR
+44 AIAIVLLSLAMLFVNR

-71 RVAGEGAARCISGGG
+71 RVGGDGAARCISGGG
-86 AFVWPVVQ
+86 AFVWPVIQ
-94 EYEFLSLDPVR
+94 EAAFLELDPVR

-128 VAIGIDEVI
+128 VAIGIDETV

-144 LLTLTHEQ
+144 LLNLTHQE
-152 IESTA
+152 IEATA

-171 MNIDQINRD
+171 MSIDQINRD

-195 LLKVGLT
+195 LMKVGLT

-236 VAEQEKQGAIRV
+236 VAEQEKEGAIRV
-248 ALAEREQS
+248 ANAERAQS
-256 VSVAEAQKE
+256 VSVASAQKD
-265 RDIGLQQ
+265 RDIGLEE
-272 ATRERAVSIAAIQKE
+272 ASRERAVKIAGIQKE
-287 QTVGEQQ
+287 QAVGEQQ
-294 AAFERDV
+294 AAFERDM
-301 AVKEAERQKR
+301 AVKEAERAKR
-311 IAVAAAD
+311 VAVAAAD
-318 ATAIAGEADAQAK
+318 AAAIAGEAESQGR
-331 VARTQA
+331 VVRTQA
-337 SLAVTRAE
+337 TLAITRAE

-352 AQRTATAEIQRV
+352 AQRTAKAEIERV
-364 ENEAQARAALARAER
+364 ENEAQAKAALARADR

-406 AERVKIAAKAEA
+406 AERVKIAARAEA

-459 LLFLEQMPQ
+459 LLFLEQMPA
-468 VTETLAGAIANIK
+468 VTSTLAGAIANIK
-481 FDKVVLWNGAGGS
+481 FDKVVMWNGMGGT
-494 GNGTTS
+494 GANGG
-500 GVSGLV
+500 GVSSLV
-506 EDLVRV
+506 EDLVKV
-512 LPPLMQVAEEVG
+512 LPPLMQVAEEIG

-534 RMQEATATAVA
+534 RATDPVSPGALSTPPSPPHVPAAATV
-545 DADAALKA
+545 
-553 AKTIEVPIEASM
+553 EVPVQASM
-565 SVPAKRATD
+565 TVKAKRATD

>member
-1 VLLLITVTPALATA
+1 VLPLAAITPAVAIA
-15 LQLPSSE
+15 LQLTPSE
-22 PSTFSSAL
+22 PTTATSFFSAL
-30 AAIPGAVILGAAVV
+30 PAAVILGAAVV
-44 ALLAGLALLFVKR
+44 ALLAGLAMLFVNR

-86 AFVWPVVQ
+86 VFVWPVVQ

-128 VAIGIDEVI
+128 VAIGIEEIV

-144 LLTLTHEQ
+144 LLTLSHEQ

-171 MNIDQINRD
+171 MSIDQINRD

-195 LLKVGLT
+195 LMKVGLT

-248 ALAEREQS
+248 ANAEREQS
-256 VSVAEAQKE
+256 VSVAETQKE

-272 ATRERAVSIAAIQKE
+272 ATRERAVGIAAIQKE

-301 AVKEAERQKR
+301 AVKEAEREKR
-311 IAVAAAD
+311 VAVAAAD

-331 VARTQA
+331 IARTQA
-337 SLAVTRAE
+337 TLAVTRAE

-352 AQRTATAEIQRV
+352 AQRTANAEIQRV
-364 ENEAQARAALARAER
+364 ENEAQARAAIARAER

-481 FDKVVLWNGAGGS
+481 FDKVVLWNGGA
-494 GNGTTS
+494 GNGTSS

-506 EDLVRV
+506 EDLVKV

-534 RMQEATATAVA
+534 RIADATAAAAA
-545 DADAALKA
+545 DAEAALK
-553 AKTIEVPIEASM
+553 TVEVPIEASM

>member
-1 VLLLITVTPALATA
+1 MLPLAAITPAVAIA
-15 LQLPSSE
+15 LQLTPSE
-22 PSTFSSAL
+22 PTTATSFFAAL
-30 AAIPGAVILGAAVV
+30 PAAVILGAAVV
-44 ALLAGLALLFVKR
+44 ALLAGLAMLFVNR

-86 AFVWPVVQ
+86 VFVWPVVQ

-128 VAIGIDEVI
+128 VAIGIEEIV

-144 LLTLTHEQ
+144 LLTLSHEQ

-171 MNIDQINRD
+171 MSIDQINRD

-195 LLKVGLT
+195 LMKVGLT

-248 ALAEREQS
+248 ANAEREQS
-256 VSVAEAQKE
+256 VNVAETQKE

-272 ATRERAVSIAAIQKE
+272 ATRERAVGIAAIQKE

-301 AVKEAERQKR
+301 AVKEAEREKR
-311 IAVAAAD
+311 VAVAAAD

-331 VARTQA
+331 IARTQA
-337 SLAVTRAE
+337 TLAVTRAE

-352 AQRTATAEIQRV
+352 AQRTANAEIQRV
-364 ENEAQARAALARAER
+364 ENEAQARAAIARAER

-481 FDKVVLWNGAGGS
+481 FDKVVLWNGAA
-494 GNGTTS
+494 GNGTSS

-506 EDLVRV
+506 EDLVKV
-512 LPPLMQVAEEVG
+512 LPPLMQVAEEIG

-534 RMQEATATAVA
+534 RIQDATETAAAEAS
-545 DADAALKA
+545 AALK
-553 AKTIEVPIEASM
+553 TVEVPIEASM
-565 SVPAKRATD
+565 TVQAKRATD

>member
-1 VLLLITVTPALATA
+1 ML
-15 LQLPSSE
+15 LPSTL
-22 PSTFSSAL
+22 PSAL
-30 AAIPGAVILGAAVV
+30 AIAQSSEAASGPLAVFGAIPAAVILGLAVAVV
-44 ALLAGLALLFVKR
+44 LGGLALMLVNR

-71 RVAGEGAARCISGGG
+71 RVGGEGAARCISGGG
-86 AFVWPVVQ
+86 TLVWPVIQ
-94 EYEFLSLDPVR
+94 EYAFLDLDPLR

-128 VAIGIDEVI
+128 VAIGIEETV

-144 LLTLTHEQ
+144 LLNLTHPQVEA
-152 IESTA
+152 TA

-171 MNIDQINRD
+171 MSIDQINRD

-248 ALAEREQS
+248 ANAERDQS
-256 VSVAEAQKE
+256 VSVASSQKD
-265 RDIGLQQ
+265 RDIGLEE
-272 ATRERAVSIAAIQKE
+272 AKRERAVRVAAIQKE
-287 QTVGEQQ
+287 QAVGEQQ
-294 AAFERDV
+294 AAFERDM
-301 AVKEAERQKR
+301 AVKEAERAKR
-311 IAVAAAD
+311 VAVAAAD
-318 ATAIAGEADAQAK
+318 AAAIAGEAESQGK
-331 VARTQA
+331 VVRTQA
-337 SLAVTRAE
+337 TLAITRAE

-352 AQRTATAEIQRV
+352 AQRTAKAEVERV
-364 ENEAQARAALARAER
+364 ENEAQARAAIARAER

-394 EKARMIVQAEAD
+394 EKARMIVAAEAD
-406 AERVKIAAKAEA
+406 AERVKIAARAEA

-459 LLFLEQMPQ
+459 LLFLEQMPI
-468 VTETLAGAIANIK
+468 VTQTLAGAISNIK
-481 FDKVVLWNGAGGS
+481 FDKVVLWNGAGGA
-494 GNGTTS
+494 NGPG
-500 GVSGLV
+500 GVSSLV
-506 EDLVRV
+506 EDLVKV
-512 LPPLMQVAEEVG
+512 LPPLMQVAEEIG

-534 RMQEATATAVA
+534 RVQEATA
-545 DADAALKA
+545 AAAAEAKA
-553 AKTIEVPIEASM
+553 NASMIEVPVQASM
-565 SVPAKRATD
+565 TVQAKRATD